1 MITLTDNAIKQI
13 KFLQL
18 GDITTTAHGAEGL
31 RISIVGGGCSGL
43 SYELGFE
50 KYSLPSD
57 KIIELSGIKVF
68 IDPKSALYLKGL
80 ILDYVG
86 GLNGQGFTF
95 SNPNATKSCGCG
107 TSFGTE

>member
-1 MITLTDNAIKQI
+1 MVTVSETAAIKLNSLI
-13 KFLQL
+13 EESGFKTPFV
-18 GDITTTAHGAEGL
+18 
-31 RISIVGGGCSGL
+31 RVSVKGGGCSGL

-57 KIIELSGIKVF
+57 KTIELSGIKVF

-80 ILDYVG
+80 TLDYIG

-107 TSFGTE
+107 SSFGTE